1 MAGLKQTFYTISGLL
16 NTSLLKKMAG
26 VKPLLPYH
34 HLVSDEKLPHIHHLY
49 PYKNKKEFEA
59 DIDFLLKNFNPITPD
74 TLSDCI
80 NNNQPIPKNSFLLT
94 FDDGLREIYDT
105 VAPMLKQKGVPAIF
119 FINNRFIDNRDL
131 FYRYKCSLL
140 MDAIK
145 TGNTTAAQ
153 QKAVEDLFTAN
164 NFAPATAVQHISKLR
179 YAQKQLADEA
189 ATILGVSFAD
199 FLLKQQ
205 PYLTTPQIKEL
216 AGQGFAFGSHSA
228 DHPFYD
234 AVSHDEQINQT
245 IEPFEFLKEILGD
258 TKHYFAFPHTDKGVY
273 KKYFAEIFAHP
284 KFAPDLIFGT
294 NNQKT
299 DINSRILQRFNCERP
314 EINIKQAVN
323 GILLYAIAHKLL
335 GKNIIKRN

>member
-1 MAGLKQTFYTISGLL
+1 MAGLKQTFYSISGLL
-16 NTSLLKKMAG
+16 NTSLLKKLSA
-26 VKPLLPYH
+26 VNPLLPYH

-49 PYKNKKEFEA
+49 PYKNKKEFGA
-59 DIDFLLKNFNPITPD
+59 DIDFLLKNFKPITPD

-80 NNNQPIPKNSFLLT
+80 HNKKPLPKNSFLLT
-94 FDDGLREIYDT
+94 FDDGLREIYNT
-105 VAPMLKQKGVPAIF
+105 IAPMLREKGVPAIF

-145 TGNTTAAQ
+145 NGKVTESQ
-153 QKAVEDLFTAN
+153 QKQVEELFTAN
-164 NFAPATAVQHISKLR
+164 GFAPATALHHISKLR

-189 ATILGVSFAD
+189 AIIMGVPFSD
-199 FLLKQQ
+199 FLKQQQ

-234 AVSHDEQINQT
+234 AITHNEQLQQT
-245 IEPFEFLKEILGD
+245 IEPFEFLATVVGD
-258 TKHYFAFPHTDKGVY
+258 TKHYFAFPHTDKGVH
-273 KKYFAEIFAHP
+273 KKYFDEIFAHP
-284 KFAPDLIFGT
+284 QHAPQLIFGT

-299 DINSRILQRFNCERP
+299 DIDQRILQRFNCERP
-314 EINIKQAVN
+314 EITVKQAVN
-323 GILLYAIAHKLL
+323 GILLYSIAHQLL
-335 GKNIIKRN
+335 GKNKVQRG